1 MKKKIFLLI
10 VAALL
15 VLIGSGIIYFK
26 HRITPPSAAALKS
39 LAAAEKRPS
48 GYYFPG
54 ESDKPLI
61 IVYPGALIDVRGYSV
76 WASALAREGYPV
88 YLIEM
93 PLEFSFFASS
103 KADQALAEIKPQTYI
118 IGGHSA
124 GGAAASRFAA
134 QKIKKHDQRLRGIFF
149 MASYAIGGKTLSSST
164 IPALSLT
171 GSLDR
176 DIPDKSVREKKTA
189 FPKNTEFQ
197 TITGGVH
204 LGFASTTKGS
214 PGAEITNAEQNT
226 LVAQEMLAW
235 LVQSKIQ

>member
-26 HRITPPSAAALKS
+26 HRITPPSAAVLKS
-39 LAAAEKRPS
+39 LAATEKRPS

-61 IVYPGALIDVRGYSV
+61 IVNPGALIDVRSYSV
-76 WASALAREGYPV
+76 WASALARKGYPV

-118 IGGHSA
+118 IGHHRRPFSRR
-124 GGAAASRFAA
+124 GGS
-134 QKIKKHDQRLRGIFF
+134 
-149 MASYAIGGKTLSSST
+149 
-164 IPALSLT
+164 
-171 GSLDR
+171 
-176 DIPDKSVREKKTA
+176 
-189 FPKNTEFQ
+189 
-197 TITGGVH
+197 
-204 LGFASTTKGS
+204 
-214 PGAEITNAEQNT
+214 
-226 LVAQEMLAW
+226 
-235 LVQSKIQ
+235 